1 MPYDGAIAA
10 ARTCYSPRVI
20 AARRRSP
27 TQQRDSIGPLTFE
40 GGHHTVFQHAHFE
53 FGLENISRQFV
64 WSVLHAYPFY
74 NSEQSSQR
82 YVKLKEP
89 RAFVPPLSKARRW
102 RSTSRAVLTAWDH
115 YAELSALLK
124 DDAWAILKELRY
136 LRPTNSPER
145 HKAVEREAEKKAIE
159 TARYVIPIA
168 AFTSMVHTVSG
179 LVLHRLHRMLSRR
192 RHTARGAARH
202 RRDGRSRE
210 GRRPAVL
217 REGRPRHARERR
229 SARGGVPA
237 GQGRRRSH
245 VRRRLRRRLGG
256 RVSRLR
262 DWSSDAEGVVG
273 DAVRATFG
281 LEADRD
287 LSDDEAIDRV
297 MNPARNLY
305 RVDMLN
311 VSHHSPMMRALHHV
325 AYVFEKKLSH
335 TADSQDQRHRMVPAS
350 RPLMTFA
357 DTTAPDVVTPRLLR
371 QNPRALAVYER
382 AIAEAWAA
390 KNRLLALGV
399 PLEYALYVLPN
410 AKALRLVESGSLLSL
425 QHKWTL
431 RTCFNAQE
439 EIYLASMDEIAQV
452 QDVHPGSAASS
463 VRRVCC
469 ATRSCRRAAPRAR
482 TSAACPSG
490 TASRRPCAGC
500 SGRQRPRVAWLAHLY
515 TASGRRWPW
524 PRCLRSRPATCAPRS
539 CGWWLAT
546 IIDATDGVL
555 ARALHVKERLP
566 WFDGATLDNVVDYLT
581 YVFVPALVV
590 VKTGLV
596 PPGTGSA
603 DRCRDARRKRLR
615 LQSRGRQG
623 GYDRPLLHR
632 LPVLLEHRGRVS
644 RGLATVSPLANA
656 AILAALVVL
665 VFVPLRYVYPSRTD
679 DLAAQRRIVT
689 RCTMWGVCLS
699 ILIWRLP
706 DGGGVWSWLALVFP
720 RVLPACCRSS

>member
-1 MPYDGAIAA
+1 MPSLALATDAPRITLRSAPAVPYDGAIAA

-20 AARRRSP
+20 DTAEV
-27 TQQRDSIGPLTFE
+27 TDTQRDSIGPLTFD

-89 RAFVPPLSKARRW
+89 RAFVPPIAGEALRVYEQS
-102 RSTSRAVLTAWDH
+102 VVTAWDY

-136 LRPTNSPER
+136 LRPSNSPER

-179 LVLHRLHRMLSRR
+179 LVLHRLHRMLSAGDTP
-192 RHTARGAARH
+192 HEARLVIGAMVDLVKAVDPMFFEKVGLGTLASDALPEASFPRAR
-202 RRDGRSRE
+202 
-210 GRRPAVL
+210 A
-217 REGRPRHARERR
+217 
-229 SARGGVPA
+229 GGDA
-237 GQGRRRSH
+237 FAAAFDA
-245 VRRRLRRRLGG
+245 RLGG

-262 DWSSDAEGVVG
+262 DWSSDAEGVVS

-281 LEADRD
+281 LDAAD

-357 DTTAPDVVTPRLLR
+357 DTAAPDVVTPRLLR

-390 KNRLLALGV
+390 KNRLLELGV
-399 PLEYALYVLPN
+399 PLEYALYLLPN

-452 QDVHPGSAASS
+452 QDVHPRLGRFLGPPCVLRNKIVSPRCTEGSHFCGVPVWNSFPQA
-463 VRRVCC
+463 VRR
-469 ATRSCRRAAPRAR
+469 
-482 TSAACPSG
+482 
-490 TASRRPCAGC
+490 
-500 SGRQRPRVAWLAHLY
+500 L
-515 TASGRRWPW
+515 
-524 PRCLRSRPATCAPRS
+524 
-539 CGWWLAT
+539 
-546 IIDATDGVL
+546 
-555 ARALHVKERLP
+555 
-566 WFDGATLDNVVDYLT
+566 
-581 YVFVPALVV
+581 
-590 VKTGLV
+590 
-596 PPGTGSA
+596 
-603 DRCRDARRKRLR
+603 
-615 LQSRGRQG
+615 
-623 GYDRPLLHR
+623 
-632 LPVLLEHRGRVS
+632 
-644 RGLATVSPLANA
+644 
-656 AILAALVVL
+656 
-665 VFVPLRYVYPSRTD
+665 
-679 DLAAQRRIVT
+679 
-689 RCTMWGVCLS
+689 
-699 ILIWRLP
+699 
-706 DGGGVWSWLALVFP
+706 
-720 RVLPACCRSS
+720 